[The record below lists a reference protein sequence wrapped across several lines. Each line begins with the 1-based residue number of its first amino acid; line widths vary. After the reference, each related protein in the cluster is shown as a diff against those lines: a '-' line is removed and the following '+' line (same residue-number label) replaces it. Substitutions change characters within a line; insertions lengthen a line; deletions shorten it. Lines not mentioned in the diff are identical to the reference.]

1 MGRHGIIHFSVA
13 FGSVKSGGHTRQPFP
28 SFCSIAAPVLFGCLD
43 ENSPH
48 LDNPSGLLWCCP
60 LVFKKAT
67 KSILRLDWFRGQ
79 LPLVSILQKNREME
93 TKQSRQTYRP
103 CGVETLVFPCS
114 FNHGSWGNS
123 HGEGFLNSLS
133 NGTSGNCLLVKGGVM
148 LSWVRCPGVEGGWAI
163 YAPQCLRLQFTSA
176 CAQASSSRCW
186 ERMQKTAVP
195 WDWRCDLKRW
205 RTSALCDRP
214 LQPQLRHFQTQCNKP
229 TKTTKENIGRESR

>member
-1 MGRHGIIHFSVA
+1 MGRHGIVHFSVA
-13 FGSVKSGGHTRQPFP
+13 FGSVKSGGRTRQPFP
-28 SFCSIAAPVLFGCLD
+28 SFHSIAAPVLFGCLD

-67 KSILRLDWFRGQ
+67 KLILRLDWFRGQ
-79 LPLVSILQKNREME
+79 LPLVSILQKNREMK

-133 NGTSGNCLLVKGGVM
+133 NGTSGNCLLVKGRVM
-148 LSWVRCPGVEGGWAI
+148 LSWVRCPGVGGLSNLCPTVPKTSV
-163 YAPQCLRLQFTSA
+163 YLCLRTSKFKKVLGEEA
-176 CAQASSSRCW
+176 KSCSSMGLEVW
-186 ERMQKTAVP
+186 P
-195 WDWRCDLKRW
+195 
-205 RTSALCDRP
+205 
-214 LQPQLRHFQTQCNKP
+214 
-229 TKTTKENIGRESR
+229 